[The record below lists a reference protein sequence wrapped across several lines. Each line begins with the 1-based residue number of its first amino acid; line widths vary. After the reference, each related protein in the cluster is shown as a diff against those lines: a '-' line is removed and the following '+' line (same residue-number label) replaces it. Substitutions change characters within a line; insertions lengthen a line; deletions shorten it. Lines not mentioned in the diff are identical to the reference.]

1 MPIVGPCVGAL
12 VGTLIYELMIEV
24 HHPHITSELQTS
36 CQEAAKD
43 TEGKPGLELEGVE
56 AEKKK

>member
-1 MPIVGPCVGAL
+1 M
-12 VGTLIYELMIEV
+12 GTLIYELIIEV
-24 HHPHITSELQTS
+24 HHPHIMSELQTS
-36 CQEAAKD
+36 CQEATKD